1 MQTVVLPYPPSTNRY
16 WRKTR
21 NGRIYKS
28 SEAAA
33 YQMNAKHVALGAG
46 LSPLSGRVA
55 VTLRVF
61 RPIRRGDLDNR
72 IKIVLDALQGV
83 AFDDDKQVYELHA
96 YLDDDK
102 SNPRVVVTVDEI

>member
-1 MQTVVLPYPPSTNRY
+1 MQTVVLPYPPSANRY

-21 NGRIYKS
+21 GGRIYKS
-28 SEAAA
+28 NKAST
-33 YQMNAKHVALGAG
+33 YQANAKAIALADG
-46 LSPLSGRVA
+46 LRPLAGRVA

-61 RPIRRGDLDNR
+61 RPIKRGDLDNR
-72 IKIVLDALQGV
+72 IKVVLDALQGV